1 MADHKNY
8 ILESSK
14 EAFISYLSDQKVSK
28 HNYQKRSIFWDR
40 EHVYN
45 ENLMLRNKIKELEDV
60 NTKTKTRLLR
70 SEKDVASLCSRSIS
84 RVKSSSIFKS
94 ASTLHS
100 NPESQLFSMKWKV
113 DALKEE

>member
-1 MADHKNY
+1 MTDHKNY

-28 HNYQKRSIFWDR
+28 HNFEKRSLFWDR
-40 EHVYN
+40 EHLYN

-60 NTKTKTRLLR
+60 NTKTKTQLLR
-70 SEKDVASLCSRSIS
+70 SEKDVATLNTRSIS
-84 RVKSSSIFKS
+84 KVRSNSIFKS
-94 ASTLHS
+94 TSALNL
-100 NPESQLFSMKWKV
+100 NPELMTMKWKV